1 MYGSSRMASH
11 WSGGIPRRPGPA
23 TGSTQPRLWPLDVR
37 TREDRDLPLGEP
49 SGVIPGL
56 GTGFSNGFKYAPLF
70 SGTSSQSSG
79 RALLALLLPA
89 PQPRVTGV
97 RHGPSSK
104 GGMYIVVRWATR
116 VSAALQVFYLF
127 LLFLPFPS
135 YSEAPRSLHLQP
147 RASGAAVAPAPS
159 ADRCAQLGKP
169 AVQSTICSSAP
180 VLQQAPAAWKQR
192 CPPVPLDLCT
202 LQRT

>member
-1 MYGSSRMASH
+1 MYRSSCLASH

-23 TGSTQPRLWPLDVR
+23 TGSTQPRLWSLNVR

-70 SGTSSQSSG
+70 SGTLSQSSG

-89 PQPRVTGV
+89 PQPCVTGV

-104 GGMYIVVRWATR
+104 CGMYIVVRWATR
-116 VSAALQVFYLF
+116 VSAALQFSFPFYLF
-127 LLFLPFPS
+127 LHIQKPPGACS
-135 YSEAPRSLHLQP
+135 YNLELTELELRWPQLQVPTDVRSWESQRCSLQ
-147 RASGAAVAPAPS
+147 
-159 ADRCAQLGKP
+159 
-169 AVQSTICSSAP
+169 SAP
-180 VLQQAPAAWKQR
+180 GWCL
-192 CPPVPLDLCT
+192 T
-202 LQRT
+202 YG